1 MAGGGRPVGPGLRLV
16 DGLDVGT
23 VVWVNLDP
31 THGREQ
37 AGHRPCV
44 VVSSRTHLEL
54 VTELVTVVPVT
65 TRDRQWV
72 NHVELTPAGV
82 LDRPSWAMTEQVR
95 TLDRSR
101 IRRIVGRVDEECLGE
116 IAWWA
121 REFLL

>member
-1 MAGGGRPVGPGLRLV
+1 
-16 DGLDVGT
+16 
-23 VVWVNLDP
+23 
-31 THGREQ
+31 
-37 AGHRPCV
+37 V